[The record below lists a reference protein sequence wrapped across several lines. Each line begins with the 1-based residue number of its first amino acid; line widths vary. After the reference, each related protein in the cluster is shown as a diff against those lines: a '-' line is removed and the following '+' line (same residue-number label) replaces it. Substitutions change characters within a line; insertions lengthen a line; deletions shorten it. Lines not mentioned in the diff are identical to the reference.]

1 MATDTPRIPEQ
12 GVATLPDEA
21 WERARRRAEI
31 ISPLAQ
37 SETVGHEAADMA
49 AQALGL
55 SRRQVYVLIRRARQ
69 GSGLVTDLVPG
80 QSGGGKGKG
89 RLPEPVERVIHE
101 LLQKRFLTKQKRSL
115 AAFHREVT
123 QVCKAQ
129 KLRVPARNT
138 VALRIASLD
147 PRKVI
152 RRREGQDAARDLQ
165 GVGGEPPAV
174 TAPLEQVQIDHTVI
188 DLIVVDDRDRQPI
201 GRPYLTLAIDVFTRC
216 VLGMV
221 VTLEAPSAVSV
232 GLCLVHVACDKRPWL
247 EGLKV
252 EMDWPMSGKPL
263 LLYLDNAAEF
273 KSEALRR
280 GCEQHGI
287 RLDYRPLGQPHYGGI
302 VERIIGTAMQMI
314 HDDLPGT
321 TFSNPDQR
329 GDYDSENKAAL
340 TLRELERWLTLA
352 VGTYH
357 GSVHNGLL
365 QPPAARWA
373 EAVARVGV
381 PAVVT
386 RATAFLVDFLPILRR
401 TLTRTGFVIDHIHY
415 YADALKPWIARRDRL
430 PAFLIRRDPR
440 DISRIWV
447 LEPEGQH
454 YLEIPYRTL
463 SHPAVTLWEQRQ
475 ALAKLRQQGREQV
488 DESALFRMIGQMRE
502 IVTAAQK
509 AKGLSSC
516 LGRNSAAFDAMGWEF
531 LRETSRQVREGEA
544 SGSLRLSRRLS
555 SSTIRRSRSCLSRA
569 LDAIQG
575 DGFLFADLSRAAAG
589 CVYWIYG
596 NGRRTFFRAGRGL
609 GHRSADWHRTRTA
622 GAQLRQGGVSWC
634 SNLYPGFACRCAQ
647 HAGRRCAASGGR
659 RSNRRRRPRCLDR
672 GAW

>member
-1 MATDTPRIPEQ
+1 MTSDTPPIAEQ
-12 GVATLPDEA
+12 GVATLPEA
-21 WERARRRAEI
+21 VWAQARRRTEI
-31 ISPLAQ
+31 IGPLAAL
-37 SETVGHEAADMA
+37 EVVGHEAADEA

-69 GSGLVTDLVPG
+69 GTGLVTDLTPG
-80 QSGGGKGKG
+80 RSGGGKGKG
-89 RLPEPVERVIHE
+89 RLPEPVERIIRE

-115 AAFHREVT
+115 AAFHREVA
-123 QVCKAQ
+123 QACKTQ
-129 KLRVPARNT
+129 KLPVPARNT
-138 VALRIASLD
+138 VAQRIAGLHPAKIARS
-147 PRKVI
+147 RG
-152 RRREGQDAARDLQ
+152 GQDAARPLQ
-165 GVGGEPPAV
+165 GAGGIPPEV
-174 TAPLEQVQIDHTVI
+174 TMPLEQVQIDHTVI
-188 DLIVVDDRDRQPI
+188 DLIVVDERDRQPI

-232 GLCLVHVACDKRPWL
+232 GLCLAHAACDKRPWL
-247 EGLKV
+247 EGLNV
-252 EMDWPMSGKPL
+252 EMDWPMSGKPR

-287 RLDYRPLGQPHYGGI
+287 RLDYRPPGQPHYGGI

-314 HDDLPGT
+314 HDELPGT
-321 TFSNPDQR
+321 TFSNPGQR
-329 GDYDSENKAAL
+329 GEYDSEKMATL
-340 TLRELERWLTLA
+340 TLRELERWLALA

-373 EAVARVGV
+373 EAVERVGV

-386 RATAFLVDFLPILRR
+386 RPTAFLVDFLPVIRR

-415 YADALKPWIARRDRL
+415 YADALKPWIARRERL

-454 YLEIPYRTL
+454 YLEIHYRTL

-475 ALAKLRQQGREQV
+475 ALAKLRQLGREQV

-502 IVTAAQK
+502 IVTTAQK
-509 AKGLSSC
+509 ATRKARRDADRRQHLKTSEPPAKPIPPDVDMADPQADN
-516 LGRNSAAFDAMGWEF
+516 LPPAKPFDQIEEW
-531 LRETSRQVREGEA
+531 
-544 SGSLRLSRRLS
+544 
-555 SSTIRRSRSCLSRA
+555 
-569 LDAIQG
+569 
-575 DGFLFADLSRAAAG
+575 
-589 CVYWIYG
+589 
-596 NGRRTFFRAGRGL
+596 
-609 GHRSADWHRTRTA
+609 
-622 GAQLRQGGVSWC
+622 
-634 SNLYPGFACRCAQ
+634 
-647 HAGRRCAASGGR
+647 
-659 RSNRRRRPRCLDR
+659 
-672 GAW
+672 

>member
-1 MATDTPRIPEQ
+1 MTSDTPPIAAQ

-21 WERARRRAEI
+21 WAQARHRTEI
-31 ISPLAQ
+31 IGPLAAL
-37 SETVGHEAADMA
+37 EVVGHEAADEA

-69 GSGLVTDLVPG
+69 GTGLVTDLTPG
-80 QSGGGKGKG
+80 RSGGGKGKG
-89 RLPEPVERVIHE
+89 RLPEPVERIIRE

-115 AAFHREVT
+115 AAFHREVA
-123 QVCKAQ
+123 QACKTQ
-129 KLRVPARNT
+129 KLPVPARNT
-138 VALRIASLD
+138 VAQRIAGLHPAKIARS
-147 PRKVI
+147 RG
-152 RRREGQDAARDLQ
+152 GQDAARPLQ
-165 GVGGEPPAV
+165 GAGGIPPEV
-174 TAPLEQVQIDHTVI
+174 TMPLEQVQIDHTVI
-188 DLIVVDDRDRQPI
+188 DLIVVDERDRQPI

-232 GLCLVHVACDKRPWL
+232 GLCLAHAACDKRPWL
-247 EGLKV
+247 EGLNV
-252 EMDWPMSGKPL
+252 EMDWPMSGKPR

-287 RLDYRPLGQPHYGGI
+287 RLDYRPPGQPHYGGI

-314 HDDLPGT
+314 HDELPGT
-321 TFSNPDQR
+321 TFSNPGQR
-329 GDYDSENKAAL
+329 GEYDSEKMATL
-340 TLRELERWLTLA
+340 TLRELERWLAL

-373 EAVARVGV
+373 EAVERVGV

-386 RATAFLVDFLPILRR
+386 RPTAFLVDFLPVIRR

-415 YADALKPWIARRDRL
+415 YADALKPWIARRERL

-454 YLEIPYRTL
+454 YLEIHYRTL

-475 ALAKLRQQGREQV
+475 ALAKLRQLGREQV

-502 IVTAAQK
+502 IVTTAQK
-509 AKGLSSC
+509 ATRKARRDADRRQHLKTSEPPAKPIPPDVDMADPQADN
-516 LGRNSAAFDAMGWEF
+516 LPPAKPFDQIEEW
-531 LRETSRQVREGEA
+531 
-544 SGSLRLSRRLS
+544 
-555 SSTIRRSRSCLSRA
+555 
-569 LDAIQG
+569 
-575 DGFLFADLSRAAAG
+575 
-589 CVYWIYG
+589 
-596 NGRRTFFRAGRGL
+596 
-609 GHRSADWHRTRTA
+609 
-622 GAQLRQGGVSWC
+622 
-634 SNLYPGFACRCAQ
+634 
-647 HAGRRCAASGGR
+647 
-659 RSNRRRRPRCLDR
+659 
-672 GAW
+672 

>member
-1 MATDTPRIPEQ
+1 MASDTSLIAEQ
-12 GVATLPDEA
+12 GVATLPDAA
-21 WERARRRAEI
+21 WAQARQRAEI
-31 ISPLAQ
+31 IGPLAALDV
-37 SETVGHEAADMA
+37 VGHEAADA
-49 AQALGL
+49 AAHALGL

-69 GSGLVTDLVPG
+69 GAGLVTDLARSR
-80 QSGGGKGKG
+80 SGGGKGKG
-89 RLPEPVERVIHE
+89 RLPESVERIIRE

-115 AAFHREVT
+115 AAFHREVA
-123 QVCKAQ
+123 QACKAQ
-129 KLRVPARNT
+129 KLRAPARNT
-138 VALRIASLD
+138 VALRIAGLD
-147 PRKVI
+147 PLKAT
-152 RRREGQDAARDLQ
+152 RRREGQDASRSLQ

-174 TAPLEQVQIDHTVI
+174 TAPLEQVQIDRTVI
-188 DLIVVDDRDRQPI
+188 DLIVVDERDRQPI
-201 GRPYLTLAIDVFTRC
+201 GRPYLTIAIDVFTRC

-221 VTLEAPSAVSV
+221 VTLEAPSSVSV

-247 EGLKV
+247 EGLNI
-252 EMDWPMSGKPL
+252 EMEWPMSGKPR

-314 HDDLPGT
+314 HDELPGT

-373 EAVARVGV
+373 EAIARTGV
-381 PAVVT
+381 PTVIT
-386 RATAFLVDFLPILRR
+386 RTTAFLVDFLPIIRR

-502 IVTAAQK
+502 IVSTAQK
-509 AKGLSSC
+509 ATRKARRDADRRQHLKATAV
-516 LGRNSAAFDAMGWEF
+516 LFKTTPPPDADMADPQADNQPPAKPFDQIEEW
-531 LRETSRQVREGEA
+531 
-544 SGSLRLSRRLS
+544 
-555 SSTIRRSRSCLSRA
+555 
-569 LDAIQG
+569 
-575 DGFLFADLSRAAAG
+575 
-589 CVYWIYG
+589 
-596 NGRRTFFRAGRGL
+596 
-609 GHRSADWHRTRTA
+609 
-622 GAQLRQGGVSWC
+622 
-634 SNLYPGFACRCAQ
+634 
-647 HAGRRCAASGGR
+647 
-659 RSNRRRRPRCLDR
+659 
-672 GAW
+672 

>member
-1 MATDTPRIPEQ
+1 MTSDTPPIAAQ

-21 WERARRRAEI
+21 WAQARHRTEI
-31 ISPLAQ
+31 IGPLAAL
-37 SETVGHEAADMA
+37 EVVGHEAADEA

-69 GSGLVTDLVPG
+69 GTGLVTDLTPG
-80 QSGGGKGKG
+80 RSGGGKGKG
-89 RLPEPVERVIHE
+89 RLPEPVERIIRE

-115 AAFHREVT
+115 AAFHREVA
-123 QVCKAQ
+123 QACKTQ
-129 KLRVPARNT
+129 KLPVPARNT
-138 VALRIASLD
+138 VAQRIAGLHPAKIARS
-147 PRKVI
+147 RG
-152 RRREGQDAARDLQ
+152 GQDAARPLQ
-165 GVGGEPPAV
+165 GAGGIPPEV
-174 TAPLEQVQIDHTVI
+174 TMPLEQVQIDHTVI
-188 DLIVVDDRDRQPI
+188 DLIVVDERDRQPI

-232 GLCLVHVACDKRPWL
+232 GLCLAHAACDKRPWL
-247 EGLKV
+247 EGLNV
-252 EMDWPMSGKPL
+252 EMDWPMSGKPR

-287 RLDYRPLGQPHYGGI
+287 RLDYRPPGQPHYGGI

-314 HDDLPGT
+314 HDELPGT
-321 TFSNPDQR
+321 TFSNPGQR
-329 GDYDSENKAAL
+329 GEYDSEKMATL
-340 TLRELERWLTLA
+340 TLRELERWLALA

-365 QPPAARWA
+365 QPPAARWT
-373 EAVARVGV
+373 EAVERVGV

-386 RATAFLVDFLPILRR
+386 RPTAFLVDFLPVIRR

-415 YADALKPWIARRDRL
+415 YADALKPWIARRERL

-454 YLEIPYRTL
+454 YLEIHYRTL

-475 ALAKLRQQGREQV
+475 ALAKLRQLGREQV

-502 IVTAAQK
+502 IVTTAQK
-509 AKGLSSC
+509 ATRKARRDADRRQHLKTSEPPAKPIPPDVDMADPQADN
-516 LGRNSAAFDAMGWEF
+516 LPPAKPFDQIEEW
-531 LRETSRQVREGEA
+531 
-544 SGSLRLSRRLS
+544 
-555 SSTIRRSRSCLSRA
+555 
-569 LDAIQG
+569 
-575 DGFLFADLSRAAAG
+575 
-589 CVYWIYG
+589 
-596 NGRRTFFRAGRGL
+596 
-609 GHRSADWHRTRTA
+609 
-622 GAQLRQGGVSWC
+622 
-634 SNLYPGFACRCAQ
+634 
-647 HAGRRCAASGGR
+647 
-659 RSNRRRRPRCLDR
+659 
-672 GAW
+672 

>member
-1 MATDTPRIPEQ
+1 
-12 GVATLPDEA
+12 
-21 WERARRRAEI
+21 
-31 ISPLAQ
+31 
-37 SETVGHEAADMA
+37 
-49 AQALGL
+49 
-55 SRRQVYVLIRRARQ
+55 
-69 GSGLVTDLVPG
+69 VP
-80 QSGGGKGKG
+80 GKGKG
-89 RLPEPVERVIHE
+89 RLPESVERIIRE

-115 AAFHREVT
+115 AAFHREVART
-123 QVCKAQ
+123 CKLQ

-147 PRKVI
+147 PLKTTRL
-152 RRREGQDAARDLQ
+152 REGQDASRTLQ
-165 GVGGEPPAV
+165 GAGGVPPPV
-174 TAPLEQVQIDHTVI
+174 SAPLEQVQIDHTVI
-188 DLIVVDDRDRQPI
+188 DLIVVDERDRQPI

-216 VLGMV
+216 VLGIV

-232 GLCLVHVACDKRPWL
+232 GLCLAHVACDKRPWL
-247 EGLKV
+247 ERLDV
-252 EMDWPMSGKPL
+252 EMVWPMSGKPA

-314 HDDLPGT
+314 HEDLPGT

-373 EAVARVGV
+373 EAVARVCV
-381 PAVVT
+381 PTVVT
-386 RATAFLVDFLPILRR
+386 RATAFLVDFLPVLRR

-475 ALAKLRQQGREQV
+475 ALEKLRQQGREQV

-502 IVTAAQK
+502 IVTTAQK
-509 AKGLSSC
+509 ATRKARRDADRRQHLKSTEQPVKATPPADTDMADAQAD
-516 LGRNSAAFDAMGWEF
+516 NQPPAKPFDQIEEW
-531 LRETSRQVREGEA
+531 
-544 SGSLRLSRRLS
+544 
-555 SSTIRRSRSCLSRA
+555 
-569 LDAIQG
+569 
-575 DGFLFADLSRAAAG
+575 
-589 CVYWIYG
+589 
-596 NGRRTFFRAGRGL
+596 
-609 GHRSADWHRTRTA
+609 
-622 GAQLRQGGVSWC
+622 
-634 SNLYPGFACRCAQ
+634 
-647 HAGRRCAASGGR
+647 
-659 RSNRRRRPRCLDR
+659 
-672 GAW
+672 

>member
-1 MATDTPRIPEQ
+1 MTSDTPPIAAQ

-21 WERARRRAEI
+21 WAQARHRTEI
-31 ISPLAQ
+31 IGPLAAL
-37 SETVGHEAADMA
+37 EVVGHEAADEA

-69 GSGLVTDLVPG
+69 GTGLVTDLTPG
-80 QSGGGKGKG
+80 RSGGGKGKG
-89 RLPEPVERVIHE
+89 RLPEPVERIIRE

-115 AAFHREVT
+115 AAFHREVA
-123 QVCKAQ
+123 QACKTQ
-129 KLRVPARNT
+129 KLPVPARNT
-138 VALRIASLD
+138 VAQRIAGLHPAKIARS
-147 PRKVI
+147 RG
-152 RRREGQDAARDLQ
+152 GQDAARPLQ
-165 GVGGEPPAV
+165 GAGGIPPEV
-174 TAPLEQVQIDHTVI
+174 TMPLEQVQIDHTVI
-188 DLIVVDDRDRQPI
+188 DLIVVDERDRQPI

-232 GLCLVHVACDKRPWL
+232 GLCLAHAACDKRPWL
-247 EGLKV
+247 EGLNV
-252 EMDWPMSGKPL
+252 EMDWPMSGKPR

-287 RLDYRPLGQPHYGGI
+287 RLDYRPPGQPHYGGI

-314 HDDLPGT
+314 HDELPGT
-321 TFSNPDQR
+321 TFSNPGQR
-329 GDYDSENKAAL
+329 GEYDSEKMATL
-340 TLRELERWLTLA
+340 TLRELERWLALA

-373 EAVARVGV
+373 EAVERVGV

-386 RATAFLVDFLPILRR
+386 RPTAFLVDFLPVIRR

-415 YADALKPWIARRDRL
+415 YADALKPWIARRERL

-454 YLEIPYRTL
+454 YLEIHYRTL

-475 ALAKLRQQGREQV
+475 ALAKLRQLGREQV

-502 IVTAAQK
+502 IVTTAQK
-509 AKGLSSC
+509 ATRKA
-516 LGRNSAAFDAMGWEF
+516 RRDADRRQH
-531 LRETSRQVREGEA
+531 LKTSEPPAKPIPPDV
-544 SGSLRLSRRLS
+544 
-555 SSTIRRSRSCLSRA
+555 
-569 LDAIQG
+569 DM
-575 DGFLFADLSRAAAG
+575 AD
-589 CVYWIYG
+589 
-596 NGRRTFFRAGRGL
+596 
-609 GHRSADWHRTRTA
+609 
-622 GAQLRQGGVSWC
+622 
-634 SNLYPGFACRCAQ
+634 P
-647 HAGRRCAASGGR
+647 
-659 RSNRRRRPRCLDR
+659 
-672 GAW
+672 

>member
-1 MATDTPRIPEQ
+1 MTSDTPPIAAQ

-21 WERARRRAEI
+21 WAQARHRTEI
-31 ISPLAQ
+31 IGPLAAL
-37 SETVGHEAADMA
+37 EVVGHEAADEA

-69 GSGLVTDLVPG
+69 GTGLVTDLTPG
-80 QSGGGKGKG
+80 RSGGGKGKG
-89 RLPEPVERVIHE
+89 RLPEPVERIIRE

-115 AAFHREVT
+115 AAFHREVA
-123 QVCKAQ
+123 QACKTQ
-129 KLRVPARNT
+129 KLPVPARNT
-138 VALRIASLD
+138 VAQRIAGLHPAKIARS
-147 PRKVI
+147 RG
-152 RRREGQDAARDLQ
+152 GQDAARPLQ
-165 GVGGEPPAV
+165 GAGGIPPEV
-174 TAPLEQVQIDHTVI
+174 TMPLEQVQIDHTVI
-188 DLIVVDDRDRQPI
+188 DLIGVDERDRQPI

-232 GLCLVHVACDKRPWL
+232 GLCLAHAACDKWPWL
-247 EGLKV
+247 EGLNV
-252 EMDWPMSGKPL
+252 EMDWPMSGKPR

-287 RLDYRPLGQPHYGGI
+287 RLDYRPPGQPHYGGI

-314 HDDLPGT
+314 HDELPGT
-321 TFSNPDQR
+321 TFSNPGQR
-329 GDYDSENKAAL
+329 GEYDSEKMATL
-340 TLRELERWLTLA
+340 TLRELERWLALA

-373 EAVARVGV
+373 EAVERVGV

-386 RATAFLVDFLPILRR
+386 RPTAFLVDFLPVIRR

-415 YADALKPWIARRDRL
+415 YADALKPWIARRERL

-454 YLEIPYRTL
+454 YLEIHYRTL

-475 ALAKLRQQGREQV
+475 ALAKLRQLGREQV

-502 IVTAAQK
+502 IVTTAQK
-509 AKGLSSC
+509 ATRKARRDADRRQHLKTSEPPAKPIPPDVDMADPQADN
-516 LGRNSAAFDAMGWEF
+516 LPPAKRFDQIEEW
-531 LRETSRQVREGEA
+531 
-544 SGSLRLSRRLS
+544 
-555 SSTIRRSRSCLSRA
+555 
-569 LDAIQG
+569 
-575 DGFLFADLSRAAAG
+575 
-589 CVYWIYG
+589 
-596 NGRRTFFRAGRGL
+596 
-609 GHRSADWHRTRTA
+609 
-622 GAQLRQGGVSWC
+622 
-634 SNLYPGFACRCAQ
+634 
-647 HAGRRCAASGGR
+647 
-659 RSNRRRRPRCLDR
+659 
-672 GAW
+672 

>member
-1 MATDTPRIPEQ
+1 MTSDTPPIAAQ

-21 WERARRRAEI
+21 WAQARHRTEI
-31 ISPLAQ
+31 IGPLAAL
-37 SETVGHEAADMA
+37 EVVGHEAADEA

-69 GSGLVTDLVPG
+69 GTGLVTDLTPG
-80 QSGGGKGKG
+80 RSGGGKGKG
-89 RLPEPVERVIHE
+89 RLPEPVERIIRE

-115 AAFHREVT
+115 AAFHREVA
-123 QVCKAQ
+123 QACKTQ
-129 KLRVPARNT
+129 KLPVPARNT
-138 VALRIASLD
+138 VAQRIAGLHPAKIARS
-147 PRKVI
+147 RG
-152 RRREGQDAARDLQ
+152 GQDAARPLQ
-165 GVGGEPPAV
+165 GAGGIPPEV
-174 TAPLEQVQIDHTVI
+174 TMPLEQVQIDHTVI
-188 DLIVVDDRDRQPI
+188 DLIVVDERDRQPI

-232 GLCLVHVACDKRPWL
+232 GLCLAHAACDKRPWL
-247 EGLKV
+247 EGLNV
-252 EMDWPMSGKPL
+252 EMDWPMSGKPR

-287 RLDYRPLGQPHYGGI
+287 RLDYRPPGQPHYGGI

-314 HDDLPGT
+314 HDELPGT
-321 TFSNPDQR
+321 TFSNPGQR
-329 GDYDSENKAAL
+329 GEYDSEKMATL
-340 TLRELERWLTLA
+340 TLRELERWLALA

-373 EAVARVGV
+373 EAVERVGV

-386 RATAFLVDFLPILRR
+386 RPTAFLVDFLPVIRR

-415 YADALKPWIARRDRL
+415 YADALKPWIARRERL

-440 DISRIWV
+440 DISRIGV

-454 YLEIPYRTL
+454 YLEIHYRTL

-475 ALAKLRQQGREQV
+475 ALAKLRQLGREQV

-502 IVTAAQK
+502 IVTTAQK
-509 AKGLSSC
+509 ATRKARRDADRRQHLKTSEPPAKPIPPDVDMADPQADN
-516 LGRNSAAFDAMGWEF
+516 LPPAKPFDQIEEW
-531 LRETSRQVREGEA
+531 
-544 SGSLRLSRRLS
+544 
-555 SSTIRRSRSCLSRA
+555 
-569 LDAIQG
+569 
-575 DGFLFADLSRAAAG
+575 
-589 CVYWIYG
+589 
-596 NGRRTFFRAGRGL
+596 
-609 GHRSADWHRTRTA
+609 
-622 GAQLRQGGVSWC
+622 
-634 SNLYPGFACRCAQ
+634 
-647 HAGRRCAASGGR
+647 
-659 RSNRRRRPRCLDR
+659 
-672 GAW
+672 

>member
-1 MATDTPRIPEQ
+1 
-12 GVATLPDEA
+12 
-21 WERARRRAEI
+21 
-31 ISPLAQ
+31 
-37 SETVGHEAADMA
+37 
-49 AQALGL
+49 
-55 SRRQVYVLIRRARQ
+55 
-69 GSGLVTDLVPG
+69 
-80 QSGGGKGKG
+80 
-89 RLPEPVERVIHE
+89 
-101 LLQKRFLTKQKRSL
+101 
-115 AAFHREVT
+115 
-123 QVCKAQ
+123 
-129 KLRVPARNT
+129 PARNT
-138 VALRIASLD
+138 VALRIAGLD
-147 PRKVI
+147 PLKTM

-188 DLIVVDDRDRQPI
+188 DLIVVDERDRQPI

-216 VLGMV
+216 VVGMV

-232 GLCLVHVACDKRPWL
+232 GLCLVHIACDKRPWL
-247 EGLKV
+247 EGLNV

-321 TFSNPDQR
+321 TFSNPDRR

-357 GSVHNGLL
+357 GSVHNGLF

-373 EAVARVGV
+373 EAVARVGI

-386 RATAFLVDFLPILRR
+386 RATAFLVDFLPIIRR

-502 IVTAAQK
+502 IVTTAQK
-509 AKGLSSC
+509 ATRKARRDADRRQHLKASPPPDKPIPPKTDVADPQADN
-516 LGRNSAAFDAMGWEF
+516 LPPAKPFDQIEEW
-531 LRETSRQVREGEA
+531 
-544 SGSLRLSRRLS
+544 
-555 SSTIRRSRSCLSRA
+555 
-569 LDAIQG
+569 
-575 DGFLFADLSRAAAG
+575 
-589 CVYWIYG
+589 
-596 NGRRTFFRAGRGL
+596 
-609 GHRSADWHRTRTA
+609 
-622 GAQLRQGGVSWC
+622 
-634 SNLYPGFACRCAQ
+634 
-647 HAGRRCAASGGR
+647 
-659 RSNRRRRPRCLDR
+659 
-672 GAW
+672 

>member
-1 MATDTPRIPEQ
+1 MATNTPRIPEQ
-12 GVATLPDEA
+12 GVATLPDQA

-31 ISPLAQ
+31 IGPLAQ
-37 SETVGHEAADMA
+37 SETVGHAAADAA

-55 SRRQVYVLIRRARQ
+55 SRRQVYALIRRARQ
-69 GSGLVTDLVPG
+69 GAGLVTDFAPG
-80 QSGGGKGKG
+80 QSSGGKGKG
-89 RLPEPVERVIHE
+89 RLPEPVERIIRE

-115 AAFHREVT
+115 AAFHREVA
-123 QVCKAQ
+123 QACKVQ
-129 KLRVPARNT
+129 KLRVPTRNT
-138 VALRIASLD
+138 VALRIDSLD
-147 PRKVI
+147 PLKTVRC
-152 RRREGQDAARDLQ
+152 REGQEVSRELQ
-165 GVGGEPPAV
+165 GVGGVPPAV
-174 TAPLEQVQIDHTVI
+174 SEPLEQVQIDHTVI
-188 DLIVVDDRDRQPI
+188 DLIVVDAHDRQPI

-232 GLCLVHVACDKRPWL
+232 GLCLAHVACDKRPWL
-247 EGLKV
+247 EGLDV
-252 EMDWPMSGKPL
+252 EMDWPMSGKPR

-287 RLDYRPLGQPHYGGI
+287 RLDYRPPGQPHYGGI

-314 HDDLPGT
+314 HDELPGT
-321 TFSNPDQR
+321 TFSNPGQR
-329 GDYDSENKAAL
+329 GEYDADKMAAL

-357 GSVHNGLL
+357 ASVHNGLL

-373 EAVARVGV
+373 DAVARIGV
-381 PAVVT
+381 PPVVT
-386 RATAFLVDFLPILRR
+386 RPTAFLVDFLPVIRR

-454 YLEIPYRTL
+454 YLEVPYRTL

-475 ALAKLRQQGREQV
+475 ALAKLRQLGREQV

-502 IVTAAQK
+502 IVTTAQK
-509 AKGLSSC
+509 ATRKARRDADRRQHLKPSVPPVKPTPPDTGMADSQ
-516 LGRNSAAFDAMGWEF
+516 AANLPPAKPFDQIEEW
-531 LRETSRQVREGEA
+531 
-544 SGSLRLSRRLS
+544 
-555 SSTIRRSRSCLSRA
+555 
-569 LDAIQG
+569 
-575 DGFLFADLSRAAAG
+575 
-589 CVYWIYG
+589 
-596 NGRRTFFRAGRGL
+596 
-609 GHRSADWHRTRTA
+609 
-622 GAQLRQGGVSWC
+622 
-634 SNLYPGFACRCAQ
+634 
-647 HAGRRCAASGGR
+647 
-659 RSNRRRRPRCLDR
+659 
-672 GAW
+672 

>member
-1 MATDTPRIPEQ
+1 MTSDTPPIAAQ

-21 WERARRRAEI
+21 WAQARHRTEI
-31 ISPLAQ
+31 IGPLAAL
-37 SETVGHEAADMA
+37 EVVGHEAADEA

-69 GSGLVTDLVPG
+69 GTGLVTDLTPG
-80 QSGGGKGKG
+80 RSGGGKGKG
-89 RLPEPVERVIHE
+89 RLPEPVERIIRE

-115 AAFHREVT
+115 AAFHREVA
-123 QVCKAQ
+123 QACKTQ
-129 KLRVPARNT
+129 KLPVPARNT
-138 VALRIASLD
+138 VAQRIAGLHPAKIARS
-147 PRKVI
+147 RG
-152 RRREGQDAARDLQ
+152 GQDAARPLQ
-165 GVGGEPPAV
+165 GAGGIPPEV
-174 TAPLEQVQIDHTVI
+174 TMPLEQVQIDHTVI
-188 DLIVVDDRDRQPI
+188 DLIVVDERDRQPI

-232 GLCLVHVACDKRPWL
+232 GLCLAHAACDKRPWL
-247 EGLKV
+247 EGLNV
-252 EMDWPMSGKPL
+252 EMDWPMSGKPR

-287 RLDYRPLGQPHYGGI
+287 RLDYRPPGQPHYGGI

-314 HDDLPGT
+314 HDELPGT
-321 TFSNPDQR
+321 TFSNPGQR
-329 GDYDSENKAAL
+329 GEYDSEKMATL
-340 TLRELERWLTLA
+340 TLRELERWLALA

-373 EAVARVGV
+373 EAVEGVGV

-386 RATAFLVDFLPILRR
+386 RPTAFLVDFLPVIRR

-415 YADALKPWIARRDRL
+415 YADALKPWIARRERL

-454 YLEIPYRTL
+454 YLEIHYRTL

-475 ALAKLRQQGREQV
+475 ALAKLRQLGREQV

-502 IVTAAQK
+502 IVTTAQK
-509 AKGLSSC
+509 ATRKARRDADRRQHLKTSEPPAKPIPPDVDMADPQADN
-516 LGRNSAAFDAMGWEF
+516 LPPAKPFDQIEEW
-531 LRETSRQVREGEA
+531 
-544 SGSLRLSRRLS
+544 
-555 SSTIRRSRSCLSRA
+555 
-569 LDAIQG
+569 
-575 DGFLFADLSRAAAG
+575 
-589 CVYWIYG
+589 
-596 NGRRTFFRAGRGL
+596 
-609 GHRSADWHRTRTA
+609 
-622 GAQLRQGGVSWC
+622 
-634 SNLYPGFACRCAQ
+634 
-647 HAGRRCAASGGR
+647 
-659 RSNRRRRPRCLDR
+659 
-672 GAW
+672 

>member
-1 MATDTPRIPEQ
+1 MTSDTPPIAAQ

-21 WERARRRAEI
+21 WAQARHRTEI
-31 ISPLAQ
+31 IGPLAAL
-37 SETVGHEAADMA
+37 EVVGHEAADEA

-69 GSGLVTDLVPG
+69 GTGLVTDLTPG
-80 QSGGGKGKG
+80 RSGGGKGKG
-89 RLPEPVERVIHE
+89 RLPEPVERIIRE

-115 AAFHREVT
+115 AAFHREVA
-123 QVCKAQ
+123 QACKTQ
-129 KLRVPARNT
+129 KLPVPARNT
-138 VALRIASLD
+138 VAQRIAGLHPAKIARS
-147 PRKVI
+147 RG
-152 RRREGQDAARDLQ
+152 GQDAARPLQ
-165 GVGGEPPAV
+165 GAGGIPPEV
-174 TAPLEQVQIDHTVI
+174 TMPLEQVQIDHTVI
-188 DLIVVDDRDRQPI
+188 DLIVVDERDRQPI

-232 GLCLVHVACDKRPWL
+232 GLCLAHAACDKRPWL
-247 EGLKV
+247 EGLNV
-252 EMDWPMSGKPL
+252 EMDWPMSGKPR

-287 RLDYRPLGQPHYGGI
+287 RLDYRPPGQPHYGGI

-314 HDDLPGT
+314 HDELPGT
-321 TFSNPDQR
+321 TFSNPGQR
-329 GDYDSENKAAL
+329 GEYDSEKMATL
-340 TLRELERWLTLA
+340 TLRELERWLALA

-373 EAVARVGV
+373 EAIARTGV
-381 PAVVT
+381 PTVIT
-386 RATAFLVDFLPILRR
+386 RTTAFLVDFLPIIRR

-488 DESALFRMIGQMRE
+488 DESVLFRMIGQMRE
-502 IVTAAQK
+502 IVTTAQK
-509 AKGLSSC
+509 ATRKARRDADRRQHLKA
-516 LGRNSAAFDAMGWEF
+516 SARPDKPVPPGTDITDPQADNLPPAKPFDQIEEW
-531 LRETSRQVREGEA
+531 
-544 SGSLRLSRRLS
+544 
-555 SSTIRRSRSCLSRA
+555 
-569 LDAIQG
+569 
-575 DGFLFADLSRAAAG
+575 
-589 CVYWIYG
+589 
-596 NGRRTFFRAGRGL
+596 
-609 GHRSADWHRTRTA
+609 
-622 GAQLRQGGVSWC
+622 
-634 SNLYPGFACRCAQ
+634 
-647 HAGRRCAASGGR
+647 
-659 RSNRRRRPRCLDR
+659 
-672 GAW
+672 

>member
-1 MATDTPRIPEQ
+1 MTSDTPPIAAQ

-21 WERARRRAEI
+21 WAQARHRTEI
-31 ISPLAQ
+31 IGPLAAL
-37 SETVGHEAADMA
+37 EVVGHEAADEA

-69 GSGLVTDLVPG
+69 GTGLVTDLTPG
-80 QSGGGKGKG
+80 RSGGGKGKG
-89 RLPEPVERVIHE
+89 RLPEPVERIIRE

-115 AAFHREVT
+115 AAFHREVA
-123 QVCKAQ
+123 QACKTQ
-129 KLRVPARNT
+129 KLPVPARNT
-138 VALRIASLD
+138 VAQRIAGLHPAKIARS
-147 PRKVI
+147 RS
-152 RRREGQDAARDLQ
+152 GQDAARPLQ
-165 GVGGEPPAV
+165 GAGGIPPEV
-174 TAPLEQVQIDHTVI
+174 TMPLEQVQIDHTVI
-188 DLIVVDDRDRQPI
+188 DLIVVDERDRQPI

-216 VLGMV
+216 VLGLV

-232 GLCLVHVACDKRPWL
+232 GLCLAHAACDKRPWL
-247 EGLKV
+247 EGLNV
-252 EMDWPMSGKPL
+252 EMDWPMSGKPR

-287 RLDYRPLGQPHYGGI
+287 RLDYRPPGQPHYGGI

-314 HDDLPGT
+314 HDELPGT
-321 TFSNPDQR
+321 TFSNPGQR
-329 GDYDSENKAAL
+329 GEYDSEKMATL
-340 TLRELERWLTLA
+340 TLRELERWLALA

-373 EAVARVGV
+373 EAVERVGV

-386 RATAFLVDFLPILRR
+386 RPTAFLVDFLPVIRR

-415 YADALKPWIARRDRL
+415 YADALKPWIARRERL

-454 YLEIPYRTL
+454 YLEIHYRTL

-475 ALAKLRQQGREQV
+475 ALAKLRQLGREQV

-502 IVTAAQK
+502 IVTTAQK
-509 AKGLSSC
+509 ATRKARRDADRRQHLKTSEPPAKPIPPDVDMADPQADN
-516 LGRNSAAFDAMGWEF
+516 LPPAKPFDQIEEW
-531 LRETSRQVREGEA
+531 
-544 SGSLRLSRRLS
+544 
-555 SSTIRRSRSCLSRA
+555 
-569 LDAIQG
+569 
-575 DGFLFADLSRAAAG
+575 
-589 CVYWIYG
+589 
-596 NGRRTFFRAGRGL
+596 
-609 GHRSADWHRTRTA
+609 
-622 GAQLRQGGVSWC
+622 
-634 SNLYPGFACRCAQ
+634 
-647 HAGRRCAASGGR
+647 
-659 RSNRRRRPRCLDR
+659 
-672 GAW
+672 

>member
-1 MATDTPRIPEQ
+1 MTSNTPPIAAQ

-21 WERARRRAEI
+21 WAQARHRTEI
-31 ISPLAQ
+31 IGPLAAL
-37 SETVGHEAADMA
+37 EVVGHEAADEA

-69 GSGLVTDLVPG
+69 GTGLVTDLTPG
-80 QSGGGKGKG
+80 RSGGGKGKG
-89 RLPEPVERVIHE
+89 RLPEPVERIIRE

-115 AAFHREVT
+115 AAFHREVA
-123 QVCKAQ
+123 QACKTQ
-129 KLRVPARNT
+129 KLPVPARNT
-138 VALRIASLD
+138 VAQRIAGLHPAKIACS
-147 PRKVI
+147 RG
-152 RRREGQDAARDLQ
+152 GQDAARPLQ
-165 GVGGEPPAV
+165 GAGGIPPEV
-174 TAPLEQVQIDHTVI
+174 TMPLEQVQIDHTVI
-188 DLIVVDDRDRQPI
+188 DLIVVDERDRQPI

-232 GLCLVHVACDKRPWL
+232 GLCLAHAACDKRPWL
-247 EGLKV
+247 EGLNV
-252 EMDWPMSGKPL
+252 EMDWPMSGKPR

-287 RLDYRPLGQPHYGGI
+287 RLDYRPPGQPHYGGI

-314 HDDLPGT
+314 HDELPGT
-321 TFSNPDQR
+321 TFSNPGQR
-329 GDYDSENKAAL
+329 GEYDSEKMATL
-340 TLRELERWLTLA
+340 TLRELERWLALA

-373 EAVARVGV
+373 EAVERVGV

-386 RATAFLVDFLPILRR
+386 RPTAFLVDFLPVIRR

-415 YADALKPWIARRDRL
+415 YADALKPWIARRERL

-454 YLEIPYRTL
+454 YLEIHYRTL

-475 ALAKLRQQGREQV
+475 ALAKLRQLGREQV

-502 IVTAAQK
+502 IVTTAQK
-509 AKGLSSC
+509 ATRKARRDADRRQHLKTSEPPAKPIPPDVDMADPQADN
-516 LGRNSAAFDAMGWEF
+516 LPPAKPFDQIEEW
-531 LRETSRQVREGEA
+531 
-544 SGSLRLSRRLS
+544 
-555 SSTIRRSRSCLSRA
+555 
-569 LDAIQG
+569 
-575 DGFLFADLSRAAAG
+575 
-589 CVYWIYG
+589 
-596 NGRRTFFRAGRGL
+596 
-609 GHRSADWHRTRTA
+609 
-622 GAQLRQGGVSWC
+622 
-634 SNLYPGFACRCAQ
+634 
-647 HAGRRCAASGGR
+647 
-659 RSNRRRRPRCLDR
+659 
-672 GAW
+672 

>member
-1 MATDTPRIPEQ
+1 MASDTSPIAEQ

-21 WERARRRAEI
+21 WAQARHRAEI
-31 ISPLAQ
+31 IGPLAAL
-37 SETVGHEAADMA
+37 EVVGHEAADAA

-55 SRRQVYVLIRRARQ
+55 SRRQAYVLIRRARQ
-69 GSGLVTDLVPG
+69 GTGLVTDLARSR
-80 QSGGGKGKG
+80 SGGGKGKG
-89 RLPEPVERVIHE
+89 RLPESVERIIRE

-115 AAFHREVT
+115 AAFHREVA
-123 QVCKAQ
+123 QACKTQ

-138 VALRIASLD
+138 VALRIAGLD
-147 PRKVI
+147 PLKAT
-152 RRREGQDAARDLQ
+152 RRREGQDASRSLQ

-188 DLIVVDDRDRQPI
+188 DLIVVDERDRQPI
-201 GRPYLTLAIDVFTRC
+201 GRPYLTIAIDVFTRC
-216 VLGMV
+216 VVGMV

-232 GLCLVHVACDKRPWL
+232 GLCLAHAACDKRPWL
-247 EGLKV
+247 ETLDV
-252 EMDWPMSGKPL
+252 EMDWSMSGKPM

-314 HDDLPGT
+314 HDELPGT
-321 TFSNPDQR
+321 TFSNPGQR
-329 GDYDSENKAAL
+329 GEYASEKMAAL
-340 TLRELERWLTLA
+340 TLRELERWFALA

-365 QPPAARWA
+365 QPPVARWA
-373 EAVARVGV
+373 EAVARAGV
-381 PAVVT
+381 PVVVT
-386 RATAFLVDFLPILRR
+386 RATAFLVDFLPIIRR

-415 YADALKPWIARRDRL
+415 YADALKPWVARRDRL

-447 LEPEGQH
+447 LEPGGQH

-502 IVTAAQK
+502 IVTTAQK
-509 AKGLSSC
+509 ATRKARRDVDRRQHLKATVRPDKPVPPDADVTDPQADN
-516 LGRNSAAFDAMGWEF
+516 LPPAKPFDQIEEW
-531 LRETSRQVREGEA
+531 
-544 SGSLRLSRRLS
+544 
-555 SSTIRRSRSCLSRA
+555 
-569 LDAIQG
+569 
-575 DGFLFADLSRAAAG
+575 
-589 CVYWIYG
+589 
-596 NGRRTFFRAGRGL
+596 
-609 GHRSADWHRTRTA
+609 
-622 GAQLRQGGVSWC
+622 
-634 SNLYPGFACRCAQ
+634 
-647 HAGRRCAASGGR
+647 
-659 RSNRRRRPRCLDR
+659 
-672 GAW
+672 